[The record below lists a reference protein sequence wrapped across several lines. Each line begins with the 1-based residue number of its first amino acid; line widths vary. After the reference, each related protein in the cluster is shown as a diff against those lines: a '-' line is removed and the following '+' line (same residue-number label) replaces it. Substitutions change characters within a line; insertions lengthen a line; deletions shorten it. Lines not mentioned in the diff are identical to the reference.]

1 MHTEHLQNV
10 RLTRVI
16 AGWLVAIA
24 ISSLLV
30 FMLLAAGFLDGDSG
44 DSWWSALVVLI
55 GFWAGGFFAGFRA
68 MQAAILHGIAI
79 GLTSLIVW
87 FVLNVAATL
96 FVPDFR
102 WASLTPRLA
111 IGLLLAQMT
120 AAVIGALM
128 GYNTATRGRPS
139 LEEHP
144 PESTANGE

>member
-10 RLTRVI
+10 RITRVI
-16 AGWLVAIA
+16 AGWLVAVA

-30 FMLLAAGFLDGDSG
+30 FMLLAGGLLDGDAG
-44 DSWWSALVVLI
+44 DSWWSAVAVLI

-79 GLTSLIVW
+79 GLMSLVVW
-87 FVLNVAATL
+87 FLLNLLATL
-96 FVPDFR
+96 LVSDFR
-102 WASLTPRLA
+102 WAGLTPVLA
-111 IGLLLAQMT
+111 IGLLLAQML

-144 PESTANGE
+144 PV